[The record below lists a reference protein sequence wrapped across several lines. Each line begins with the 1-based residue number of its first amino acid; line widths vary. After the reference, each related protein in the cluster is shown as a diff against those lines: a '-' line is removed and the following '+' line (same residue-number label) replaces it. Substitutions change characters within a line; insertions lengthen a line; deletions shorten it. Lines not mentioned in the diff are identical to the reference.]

1 MFSMSIRAVVLDFDG
16 VIADTERLHYAAF
29 RDVFAERGWALD
41 EAAYFDRYLGCDDY
55 GLVREFTRDMAVTVT
70 EDDTARLVESK
81 GRLFARHLESADILF
96 PGAKASIEQLA
107 ACFPMGIASG
117 ALHHEIVAILRA
129 AGLLERFRV
138 IVAAD
143 DVAATKP
150 APEPY
155 LTAAGRLGI
164 PPSACVAIEDSAPGL
179 EAARSAGMRTI
190 GVTTTSS
197 RQALAS
203 ADRIVAGLHE
213 VSPELVAAL
222 GRKSAR
228 RSFL

>member
-1 MFSMSIRAVVLDFDG
+1 MSIRAVVLDFDG

-29 RDVFAERGWALD
+29 RDVFSERGWTLD
-41 EAAYFDRYLGCDDY
+41 ETAYFDRYLGCDDH
-55 GLVREFTRDMAVTVT
+55 GLVREFVRDIGVTVT
-70 EDDTARLVESK
+70 DQDAGRLVESK
-81 GRLFARHLESADILF
+81 GRLFGRHLESADILF
-96 PGAKASIEQLA
+96 PGAKTSIEQLA
-107 ACFPMGIASG
+107 ARFAMGIASG
-117 ALHHEIVAILRA
+117 ARHHEIVAILRT
-129 AGLLERFRV
+129 AGLLEHFPV

-143 DVAATKP
+143 DVRATKP

-190 GVTTTSS
+190 GVTTTSP
-197 RQALAS
+197 RHVLTS

-213 VSPELVAAL
+213 VSLELVASL
-222 GRKSAR
+222 G
-228 RSFL
+228 